1 MAEAFGSDTIREAK
15 AIMIDTVGELRQLS
29 NDLQVGP
36 IEHVLK
42 FKHPAIL
49 ANAATEIVELREEV
63 ERLQSLSRRAVAIIA
78 DAICHGMPITR
89 EVADVRNQIL
99 GSSR

>member
-1 MAEAFGSDTIREAK
+1 M
-15 AIMIDTVGELRQLS
+15 DTVGELRQLS
-29 NDLQVGP
+29 NDLQAGP
-36 IEHVLK
+36 IDQVVK

-63 ERLQSLSRRAVAIIA
+63 ERLQALGRRAVAIIA
-78 DAICHGMPITR
+78 DAICHGMPITQ

-99 GSSR
+99 DSSR